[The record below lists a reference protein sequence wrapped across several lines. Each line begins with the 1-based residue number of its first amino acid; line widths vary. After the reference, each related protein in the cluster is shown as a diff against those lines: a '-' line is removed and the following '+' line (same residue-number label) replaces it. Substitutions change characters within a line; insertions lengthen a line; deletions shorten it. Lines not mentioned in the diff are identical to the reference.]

1 MKKTLIILAHPN
13 LQESRLN
20 KALIQEIK
28 KEKNITIHNLYLNYK
43 SYEDIDVKKEQELL
57 LNNDRIIF
65 QFPFFWFSSPG
76 ILKDW
81 QDKVL
86 EYGFA
91 YGSEGGKLENKE
103 FKIVTTMGSPE
114 FAYQSGAYMQVTMN
128 ELLKPF
134 ETMANFTRMTYTMP
148 FYVYKAL
155 KISNEELQQ
164 KAIEYKKLLQEEDW
178 STSLSKYLNS

>member
-13 LQESRLN
+13 FEESRLN
-20 KALIQEIK
+20 KTLINTIK
-28 KEKNITIHNLYLNYK
+28 NEKNITINNLYSEYK
-43 SYEDIDVKKEQELL
+43 SFDKIDIKREQTLL
-57 LNNDRIIF
+57 LEHDRIVF
-65 QFPFFWFSSPG
+65 QFPFYWFSSPSL
-76 ILKDW
+76 LKEW

-91 YGSEGGKLENKE
+91 YGSEGGKLKTKE

-114 FAYQSGAYMQVTMN
+114 FAYQAGAYIQASMN

-134 ETMANFTRMTYTMP
+134 ETMAKFTRMSYTMP

-155 KISNEELQQ
+155 KITDEELEQ
-164 KAIEYKKLLQEEDW
+164 KAFEYKQTLLNEDW
-178 STSLSKYLNS
+178 SSSLSKYLNS